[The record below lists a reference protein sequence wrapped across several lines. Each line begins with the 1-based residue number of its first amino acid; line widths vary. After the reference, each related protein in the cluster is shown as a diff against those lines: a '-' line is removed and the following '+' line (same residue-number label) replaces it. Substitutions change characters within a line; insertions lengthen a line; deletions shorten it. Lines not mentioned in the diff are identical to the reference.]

1 MYSGLGADLRGVDV
15 FHELADVFNFGVGD
29 GNPLVRSFDHISLE
43 HGFENG
49 KPSIEQFNTYFD
61 IS

>member
-29 GNPLVRSFDHISLE
+29 WDALVRSFNHVGLE

-49 KPSIEQFNTYFD
+49 KPSNLR
-61 IS
+61 